1 MFPGSTKQGG
11 MCAAG
16 GGAPIDVCKIPAPPA
31 PFAPAPFPNMVQC
44 AAASGASTKVKFAG
58 SPALTKSSSW
68 SSSQGDEAGTLK
80 GLISPF
86 NMSKVEYK
94 MASNKVKAQ
103 GKPVTTVTK
112 MTAHNGANP
121 NAPPGL
127 QVAPSQTKVIIMG

>member
-1 MFPGSTKQGG
+1 

-44 AAASGASTKVKFAG
+44 PSASGASSKVKFSS
-58 SPALTKSSSW
+58 SPALTKSSSF

-80 GLISPF
+80 GLVTPF
-86 NMSKVEYK
+86 NMGKVEYK
-94 MASNKVKAQ
+94 LASSKVKCE
-103 GKPVTTVTK
+103 GKPAVTVTK
-112 MTAHNGANP
+112 MTSHNGASP

-127 QVAPSQTKVIIMG
+127 QVAPSQTSVIIMM